1 MRNRILNKAGHFTIG
16 AVSGALVSLALL
28 FVISTLNDDQTDPT
42 SATDQFIDDSYNE
55 SGIPNSLLSSPDGT
69 SNVSV
74 VSAHEHPEIAWEAL
88 VGKGS
93 DIAQIESLL
102 RVAQIWIEKDGIEV
116 IDRFSGTLI
125 DTTVREAIIASI
137 LQDIALADPKIAL
150 QQALELKGASRN
162 FAVQVIIEV
171 WATVDPQGALAAVSL
186 LESDRDQR
194 TLQEGILKVWAN
206 VDPQRLLSA
215 VESLPGDLR
224 MLGFEVALMAIAN
237 NTPEKA
243 IKLMENLIDRRLIA
257 QLSKEIA
264 THWSKQDAHAALDWV
279 LTMDFPTNVIQAE
292 ALKVVLAS
300 LTKEDPELAFQTA
313 RDQPIVLKGEFYRGL
328 EVTVIQQLVE
338 SDIDA
343 AAEMLAQVRSEGL
356 TVAHAFDEVGR
367 AYIRN
372 GEIDKALE
380 LGERLSESGRQIY
393 NGRMMYQWARSE
405 PEALFSALDRLP
417 NDLMRQQA
425 VRGLIRHNPETN
437 ALSDEQLE
445 QMATTCLQ
453 DE

>member
-1 MRNRILNKAGHFTIG
+1 MIDRRLNKAGHFTIG
-16 AVSGALVSLALL
+16 AVSGAFVSLALI
-28 FVISTLNDDQTDPT
+28 FVISILNDGQTDPT
-42 SATDQFIDDSYNE
+42 SATDQLMDDSYNE
-55 SGIPNSLLSSPDGT
+55 SGNPNSLLPGQDGNSS
-69 SNVSV
+69 VSV
-74 VSAHEHPEIAWEAL
+74 DSAHEHPEIAWKAL

-102 RVAQIWIEKDGIEV
+102 RVAQTWIEKDGIEV
-116 IDRFSGTLI
+116 IDRFSATLL

-137 LQDIALADPKIAL
+137 LQDIAFADPRIAM

-162 FAVQVIIEV
+162 FAVQEIIEV
-171 WATVDPQGALAAVSL
+171 WATVDPQEALAAVSL
-186 LESDRDQR
+186 LDSVPDQS
-194 TLQEGILKVWAN
+194 TLQEGILEVWAN
-206 VDPQRLLSA
+206 VDPRGLLSA
-215 VESLPGDLR
+215 VESLPEDLR
-224 MLGFEVALMAIAN
+224 MLGFEVALMAIAK
-237 NTPEKA
+237 NTPEEA
-243 IKLMENLIDRRLIA
+243 IKLMEDLTDRRLIA
-257 QLSKEIA
+257 LLSKEIA

-279 LTMDFPTNVIQAE
+279 LTMEFPTNIIQAE
-292 ALKVVLAS
+292 ALMAVLAS

-367 AYIRN
+367 AYIRK
-372 GEIDKALE
+372 GEIDQAFE
-380 LGERLSESGRQIY
+380 LGERLSERGRQIY

-405 PEALFSALDRLP
+405 PEALFAALDRLP

-425 VRGLIRHNPETN
+425 ARGLIRHNPETN

-445 QMATTCLQ
+445 QMATTYLQ
-453 DE
+453 EE